1 MTINTNITGVILA
14 GGQARRMDGQDKGL
28 IMLNDKPMIE
38 YIIDAFKPQASK
50 LIINA
55 NRNHE
60 LYSKY
65 GLDIVADELSG
76 FCGPLAGM
84 ASALQTIEDNYMVTV
99 PCDTPFIPIDLVQRL
114 TNALKNESAEISVA
128 HNGDRIQPVFCMINK
143 SLQQSLNDYLASGER
158 KIYRWFEQHN
168 YAIADFSDV
177 PETFDNINTP
187 EDIQNALSRLVSA

>member
-1 MTINTNITGVILA
+1 MTINTHITGVILA
-14 GGQARRMDGQDKGL
+14 GGQARRMGGQDKGL

-38 YIIDAFKPQASK
+38 YIIEAFKPQTSK

-60 LYSKY
+60 FYSEY

-84 ASALQTIEDNYMVTV
+84 ASALQAIENNYMVTV

-114 TNALKNESAEISVA
+114 TDALKKESTEISVA
-128 HNGDRIQPVFCMINK
+128 HNGDRIQPVFCMIKK
-143 SLQQSLNDYLASGER
+143 SLQQSLNDDLAAGEST
-158 KIYRWFEQHN
+158 IDRWVEQQH
-168 YAIADFSDV
+168 
-177 PETFDNINTP
+177 
-187 EDIQNALSRLVSA
+187 